1 MKEDRMVNMKIQIEK
16 DTFLDALNSATRA
29 VSSRAGTLPVLS
41 GVQIVVGLN
50 EMTITGS
57 DLDITVRVNVMAH
70 TEGEG
75 SVVLSAKLISEIV
88 RSLEAGTI
96 SMDIKEN
103 VAVLTSGRSSF
114 NLRTLNADEYPKLNE
129 LKGESVKVKSNEFS
143 QGLKQVIVAAS
154 KDEARPILCGVLLS
168 ATETGLRFVATDSY
182 RLAMRDVE
190 GLTMLKAG
198 TSVLVPAKGL
208 AEVQRLIS
216 NSDVEVILGEREVSF
231 SVDNT
236 TITMRLIEGEYP
248 NYEQLLPKGY
258 PNSVIIS
265 SDIFADAIKRVRL
278 VAQDRNSQPVRI
290 NIKTDG
296 VELKQVAQEIGEANE
311 FLDAKCEG
319 DELEV
324 AFNSEYLLDGLA
336 ACDCDEVVIETIDPL
351 KPATLHGV
359 DQVGYTYLL
368 MPVRVN

>member
-1 MKEDRMVNMKIQIEK
+1 MVNMKIQIEK

-236 TITMRLIEGEYP
+236 TITMN
-248 NYEQLLPKGY
+248 NY
-258 PNSVIIS
+258 
-265 SDIFADAIKRVRL
+265 
-278 VAQDRNSQPVRI
+278 
-290 NIKTDG
+290 
-296 VELKQVAQEIGEANE
+296 
-311 FLDAKCEG
+311 FLR
-319 DELEV
+319 
-324 AFNSEYLLDGLA
+324 
-336 ACDCDEVVIETIDPL
+336 
-351 KPATLHGV
+351 ATQTV
-359 DQVGYTYLL
+359 
-368 MPVRVN
+368 

>member
-1 MKEDRMVNMKIQIEK
+1 MSNMKIQIER
-16 DTFLDALNSATRA
+16 DTFLEALNSASRA
-29 VSSRAGTLPVLS
+29 VTTRAGTLPVLS

-70 TEGEG
+70 TQGEG

-96 SMDIKEN
+96 SMEIKEN
-103 VAVLTSGRSSF
+103 LAILTSNRSSF
-114 NLRTLNADEYPKLNE
+114 NLRTLNAEEYPKLNE
-129 LKGESVKVKSNEFS
+129 LKGESVTVKASEFAD
-143 QGLKQVIVAAS
+143 GLGQVIVAAS

-168 ATETGLRFVATDSY
+168 ATEPGLGFVATDSY

-190 GLTMLKAG
+190 GLSMLKAG
-198 TSVLVPAKGL
+198 TNVLVPAKGL
-208 AEVQRLIS
+208 TEVQRLLS
-216 NSDVEVILGEREVSF
+216 SSDVEVILGEREVSF

-248 NYEQLLPKGY
+248 NYEQLIPKGY
-258 PNSVIIS
+258 PNRVTIS

-278 VAQDRNSQPVRI
+278 VAQDRNSQPVRLS
-290 NIKTDG
+290 IKTDG
-296 VELKQVAQEIGEANE
+296 VELKQVAQEIGEASE
-311 FLDAKCEG
+311 FIDAKCEG

-324 AFNSEYLLDGLA
+324 AFNSEYLLDGLN
-336 ACDCDEVVIETIDPL
+336 ACGTDEVLIETLDPL

-359 DQVGYTYLL
+359 DQEGYTYLL

>member
-1 MKEDRMVNMKIQIEK
+1 MSNMKIQIER
-16 DTFLDALNSATRA
+16 DTFLEALNSASRA
-29 VSSRAGTLPVLS
+29 VSTRAGTLPVLS

-50 EMTITGS
+50 EITITGS

-103 VAVLTSGRSSF
+103 GATLTSGRSSF
-114 NLRTLNADEYPKLNE
+114 NLRTLNADEYPRLNE
-129 LKGESVKVKSNEFS
+129 LKGESVTVKAGEFAD
-143 QGLKQVIVAAS
+143 GLKQVIVAAS

-182 RLAMRDVE
+182 RLALRDVE
-190 GLTMLKAG
+190 GLSMLKAG

-208 AEVQRLIS
+208 SEVQRLLS
-216 NSDVEVILGEREVSF
+216 TSDVEVILGERKVSF
-231 SVDNT
+231 QVDNT

-248 NYEQLLPKGY
+248 NYEQLIPKGY
-258 PNSVIIS
+258 PNRVTIS
-265 SDIFADAIKRVRL
+265 RDIFADAIKRVRL

-290 NIKTDG
+290 SIRTDG
-296 VELKQVAQEIGEANE
+296 VELKQVAQEIGEASE
-311 FLDAKCEG
+311 FIDAKCEG

-324 AFNSEYLLDGLA
+324 AFNSEYLLDGLSA
-336 ACDCDEVVIETIDPL
+336 SGSDEIIIETLDPL
-351 KPATLHGV
+351 KPATLHGS
-359 DQVGYTYLL
+359 DQEGYTYLL